1 MPDPGFSHLNAGEGV
16 LKPAEDHPAQA
27 AVEQHRAD
35 DDGMPPKQAP
45 ISPSAEQ
52 VEAMRAKHD
61 ELMAKLAANPPK
73 VPEQT
78 SVPEKMQEL
87 AEREV
92 LSTQELWNSVTRDPL
107 ELLALE
113 AAAELRRGDSI
124 HGKGSMWPGN
134 GDSAHAAYAVL
145 DEERDELWDEVK
157 ARHFDPIRARK
168 EAIQVAAMALR
179 FVRNVC
185 DPAIAALPTVPIRK
199 PESTIYTGPSM
210 PKQRI

>member
-1 MPDPGFSHLNAGEGV
+1 MPDPRFSHLNAGEGV

-113 AAAELRRGDSI
+113 AAAELRRGDS
-124 HGKGSMWPGN
+124 MWGQGIQWPTN
-134 GDSAHAAYAVL
+134 SCSHEAYAVL
-145 DEERDELWDEVK
+145 LEEVDELWDEVK
-157 ARHFDPIRARK
+157 RKHVDHAAMRK

-185 DPAIAALPTVPIRK
+185 DPAIAAMPAPPIRK
-199 PESTIYTGPSM
+199 PETTIYTGPSM
-210 PKQRI
+210 PKQSV